1 MNRNEEY
8 TPTLIER
15 VTGISIAKRY
25 RKKAEKEE
33 IQRAPEPPH
42 FDDDFQDD
50 KLNLEI
56 PSFLRRK

>member
-1 MNRNEEY
+1 
-8 TPTLIER
+8 LIER

-25 RKKAEKEE
+25 RKKIEKEE
-33 IQRAPEPPH
+33 VARPVEPPH
-42 FDDDFQDD
+42 FDNDFESD